1 MFTEFVLFLFVRLMY
16 ICHNKIY
23 LCLLMVQ
30 RMFSA
35 DIAN

>member
-1 MFTEFVLFLFVRLMY
+1 
-16 ICHNKIY
+16 
-23 LCLLMVQ
+23 MVQ